1 MNICYQLTVPGQLF
15 PNSKPI
21 HRFFVAFVMPI
32 LKNIIFSLIIMVS
45 ILIRYIF
52 ILPLEI
58 IFITPH
64 IFISPATML

>member
-15 PNSKPI
+15 PISKPI
-21 HRFFVAFVMPI
+21 HRLFVAFVMPI
-32 LKNIIFSLIIMVS
+32 LKNTIFSLIIMVS
-45 ILIRYIF
+45 ILIRYIV

-64 IFISPATML
+64 IFTSPATML